1 MLSFYLYVV
10 GVVGYGIE
18 MYTENKSDPFTT
30 SEGVL
35 RIAVT
40 AFWPIAIPVMAA
52 MFLYKEF
59 K

>member
-18 MYTENKSDPFTT
+18 MYTENKSNPFTT
-30 SEGVL
+30 SELVL
-35 RIAVT
+35 RILVT
-40 AFWPIAIPVMAA
+40 AFWPIVIPVMAA